1 MILKIVSILPIKLK
15 DFDIV
20 IIIIIIKTRIWL
32 IF

>member
-1 MILKIVSILPIKLK
+1 MILKIVSILPIKLS